1 MIWVVWRDSSAA
13 MRQSDL
19 KGGGMMRC
27 LPSLFRLQVTI
38 ALLEIAV
45 AGFPF
50 TVGISPGGNCDVELD
65 RLFKYWITDL
75 LSIRSIGY
83 YFDFSIVALGF

>member
-45 AGFPF
+45 AGLPF
-50 TVGISPGGNCDVELD
+50 AVGISPGGNCDVELD
-65 RLFKYWITDL
+65 RLVKHVIADMLISRT
-75 LSIRSIGY
+75 
-83 YFDFSIVALGF
+83 